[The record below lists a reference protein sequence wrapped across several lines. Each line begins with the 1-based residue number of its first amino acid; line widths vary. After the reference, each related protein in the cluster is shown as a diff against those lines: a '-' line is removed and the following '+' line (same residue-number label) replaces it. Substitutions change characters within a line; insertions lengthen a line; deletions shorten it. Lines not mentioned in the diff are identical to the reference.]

1 VLFANFGGVA
11 VQASYSHLH
20 KLRNQN
26 ISCELYPTEAKLKKQ
41 LGYANAKKI
50 NKVVLIGSEELD
62 QKSFVLKNMETGE
75 QSSHPLS
82 EMVNILS

>member
-1 VLFANFGGVA
+1 
-11 VQASYSHLH
+11 
-20 KLRNQN
+20 
-26 ISCELYPTEAKLKKQ
+26 LYPTEAKLKKQ